1 MEGPS
6 LRSVPAR
13 PTGPVDPGAALAL
26 VEERLPDL
34 APDARGA
41 LALVDLVGKPRPL
54 AAQELGLDPD
64 QLGALLAQARKALRR
79 TLAALPSDGW
89 CERAERLISD
99 RMDGTLAGRGAAR
112 LDAHTRG
119 CERCDRHE
127 RTLVQAHDLLVEAL
141 AVPALPSLPRTA
153 ELKLVREEAI
163 AVPEPAS
170 AALLRRLALAIALL
184 LVIAAAVLAL
194 LHAIP

>member
-1 MEGPS
+1 
-6 LRSVPAR
+6 
-13 PTGPVDPGAALAL
+13 
-26 VEERLPDL
+26 
-34 APDARGA
+34 
-41 LALVDLVGKPRPL
+41 
-54 AAQELGLDPD
+54 
-64 QLGALLAQARKALRR
+64 
-79 TLAALPSDGW
+79 
-89 CERAERLISD
+89 
-99 RMDGTLAGRGAAR
+99 
-112 LDAHTRG
+112 
-119 CERCDRHE
+119 
-127 RTLVQAHDLLVEAL
+127 LLVEAL